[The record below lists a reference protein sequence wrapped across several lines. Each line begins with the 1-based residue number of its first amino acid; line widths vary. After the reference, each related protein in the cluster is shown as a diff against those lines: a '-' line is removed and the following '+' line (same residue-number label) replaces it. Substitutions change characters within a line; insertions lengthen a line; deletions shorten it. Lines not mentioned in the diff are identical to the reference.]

1 MRKLLFLCLV
11 VLTACNAKPKTPFEI
26 LKSEKI
32 KDGIKLDVQVNSRI
46 SKPELIAIACYLR
59 NDSADYKNLT
69 VDYIL
74 TGQSQKNKGGL
85 TVYATAA
92 YHDKAVVI
100 PADTIRDKNNDLLG
114 FEFVGFSPDEAKQML
129 ALEHPEM
136 TGKHVVGRFL
146 DDATKTTTIIY
157 EDKQHD
163 NQLFILEL
171 DAQSQVVSAIQPMEV
186 TVKGVKKMVV
196 SREGD
201 YMTLKDSILTMFSG
215 ADMDQPFRSI
225 KQSL

>member
-1 MRKLLFLCLV
+1 MKKLLLLCLV
-11 VLTACNAKPKTPFEI
+11 ALTACNSKPKTPFEI

-32 KDGIKLDVQVNSRI
+32 KDGIRLDVQVHNRI
-46 SKPELIAIACYLR
+46 SKPDLIAIACYLR
-59 NDSADYKNLT
+59 NDSADYKTLQ

-74 TGQSQKNKGGL
+74 PGQSHKNKGGV
-85 TVYATAA
+85 TVYATAT
-92 YHDKAVVI
+92 YHDKALVV

-114 FEFVGFSPDEAKQML
+114 FEFVGFSPEQAKKML
-129 ALEHPEM
+129 TIEHQEM
-136 TGKHVVGRFL
+136 TGKHINGRFL

-157 EDKQHD
+157 EDKHND
-163 NQLFILEL
+163 NQLYILEL
-171 DAQSQVVSAIQPMEV
+171 DADGQVVSAIQPMEV

-201 YMTLKDSILTMFSG
+201 YMTLKDSILTMYSG
-215 ADMDQPFRSI
+215 ANMNQPFRSL